1 MRLYSGKIPLI
12 GTEIVKSL
20 AEAGDIEVTDR
31 GEAEMDVQA
40 VLKEYVR
47 LDREIT
53 EKAKDLLQKKNLPYE
68 QFGKIKRTLAG
79 EKAFGL
85 GEDGLEWMTTQMIE
99 SFMQSPHVE
108 EIYVEDTVLRKR
120 MSDILKKHMQVDEE
134 LDEEVRRRI
143 KNLEEGTSTWEVEYG
158 KVLGSDQAEPRAGSV
173 VGPGRLPPPA
183 MSSARQAALRSTRRP
198 SYPPPR
204 LNIARTSWSM
214 ALATAGRVGSSARK
228 PGVVWT
234 RAF

>member
-1 MRLYSGKIPLI
+1 MRLYSGKIPTV

-20 AEAGDIEVTDR
+20 LEAGDIEVTDR
-31 GEAEMDVQA
+31 TEAEMDVQA

-53 EKAKDLLQKKNLPYE
+53 EKAKDVLQKRNLPYE
-68 QFGKIKRTLAG
+68 QFGKVKRALAG

-99 SFMQSPHVE
+99 SFMQSPHIA
-108 EIYVEDTVLRKR
+108 EIFVDDTVLRKR
-120 MSDILKKHMQVDEE
+120 MGDVLKKHMQVDEE

-158 KVLGSDQAEPRAGSV
+158 
-173 VGPGRLPPPA
+173 
-183 MSSARQAALRSTRRP
+183 
-198 SYPPPR
+198 
-204 LNIARTSWSM
+204 
-214 ALATAGRVGSSARK
+214 
-228 PGVVWT
+228 
-234 RAF
+234 